1 MNTGAGKPFKLELQS
16 GEADLAAGDDIA
28 SIIWRAPNEGT
39 GTDAISTAAEI
50 VATAETDFSASVN
63 KTSLKFRTGISGN
76 ANDKLTITSDGRG
89 LSQFTA
95 ACWCCFDG
103 QNTISIRDSHNVA
116 SISDNGT
123 ADYTVNIDV
132 NMQNRNYAVVG
143 SAGRDGS
150 TGFTYNYGVTFSSK
164 NAGDIR
170 LRVRTSESSGVDV
183 DENMIVIF
191 GDT

>member
-1 MNTGAGKPFKLELQS
+1 KPFKLELQS

-143 SAGRDGS
+143 SAGRDAS
-150 TGFTYNYGVTFSSK
+150 TSFTYNYGVTFSSK